1 MESLNLKPHQLSVRF
16 PPHPAFKKV
25 NHSQVGAVFLLPAP
39 DSFRG
44 SGCRLGKLPNRAERG
59 KDKETGEGVS
69 VADLPTWS
77 WFYRPSCILRWLGR
91 YHHPNHRLQASLSV
105 LGQTICNQ
113 DLCSCPDCHQTGIQH
128 MPVSVRC

>member
-25 NHSQVGAVFLLPAP
+25 NHSQVGAVFFLL
-39 DSFRG
+39 FTL
-44 SGCRLGKLPNRAERG
+44 SGEVAAVWGNFQTEQSGG
-59 KDKETGEGVS
+59 KDKERGEGVR

-77 WFYRPSCILRWLGR
+77 WFYLPSCILRWLGR
-91 YHHPNHRLQASLSV
+91 YHHPNHRPQASLSV

-113 DLCSCPDCHQTGIQH
+113 DLCSRPDFHQTVIQH
-128 MPVSVRC
+128 MPVRVRC